1 MNDTMLPFQRPHNV
15 VDIKTR
21 RLHGF
26 SPLTATVNL
35 TASVTRIALTRPLKV
50 LLCVALGFWFVVS
63 LVIAPSYQS
72 QAASPAPNPAERA
85 QLENELSKLEA
96 EIADYENTIASY
108 KSQGS
113 TLSSDIK
120 AMQAKVN
127 KLNAQVQVVT
137 LSLKKLDQDIV
148 ENQKSIQT
156 TEQKIAQSHDAIAS
170 SLQYLYEGEQ
180 ESLIMILLKNPK
192 LTDFS
197 NAVNA
202 ALNVQD
208 DLTVAVQEMADLQ
221 AKLEDEKES
230 LSLKK
235 SDAVAFKAY
244 QEAQR
249 KAIEAAKKEKD
260 ALLAATK
267 GQESK
272 YQALLA
278 TTKKTAA
285 EIRNRLFEFLGGG
298 QMSFGEAY
306 NFAKIAGAA
315 TGVRSAFVLAVLDHE
330 SALGSNVGK
339 CNYKTAMS
347 PGVPAKAGR
356 RDDISIFLKLTSDLG
371 IDPDSVMV
379 SCPIV
384 ADGAFGGAMGAAQF
398 IPTTWALYAARIQGI
413 TGNDPPSPWRN
424 GDAIV
429 ATSLYL
435 KDALAACTG
444 YTGTAKER
452 CAAAR
457 YYAGGNW
464 KNYLFTYGDR
474 VVTKAA
480 QFQQDIDALN
490 E

>member
-1 MNDTMLPFQRPHNV
+1 MRD
-15 VDIKTR
+15 
-21 RLHGF
+21 
-26 SPLTATVNL
+26 
-35 TASVTRIALTRPLKV
+35 
-50 LLCVALGFWFVVS
+50 
-63 LVIAPSYQS
+63 
-72 QAASPAPNPAERA
+72 
-85 QLENELSKLEA
+85 KL
-96 EIADYENTIASY
+96 
-108 KSQGS
+108 
-113 TLSSDIK
+113 
-120 AMQAKVN
+120 
-127 KLNAQVQVVT
+127 
-137 LSLKKLDQDIV
+137 
-148 ENQKSIQT
+148 
-156 TEQKIAQSHDAIAS
+156 
-170 SLQYLYEGEQ
+170 Q
-180 ESLIMILLKNPK
+180 E
-192 LTDFS
+192 
-197 NAVNA
+197 
-202 ALNVQD
+202 
-208 DLTVAVQEMADLQ
+208 
-221 AKLEDEKES
+221 EKES
-230 LSLKK
+230 LALKK
-235 SDAVAFKAY
+235 SDAIAFKAY

-272 YQALLA
+272 YQELLTA
-278 TTKKTAA
+278 TKKTAA

-315 TGVRSAFVLAVLDHE
+315 TGVRAAFVLAVLDHE
-330 SALGSNVGK
+330 SALGSNVGR

-356 RDDISIFLKLTSDLG
+356 RDDISVFLKLTADLG

-379 SCPIV
+379 SCPIT

-398 IPTTWALYAARIQGI
+398 IPTTWALYSTRIASI

-435 KDALAACTG
+435 KDALAACTA

-457 YYAGGNW
+457 YYAGGRW
-464 KNYLFTYGDR
+464 ATYLWTYGER
-474 VVTKAA
+474 VVSRANL
-480 QFQQDIDALN
+480 FQQDIDSLN

>member
-1 MNDTMLPFQRPHNV
+1 MSQSHAPKNLL
-15 VDIKTR
+15 DIKTR
-21 RLHGF
+21 ELHSF
-26 SPLTATVNL
+26 SPLSARVNL
-35 TASVTRIALTRPLKV
+35 AGRVTRISLTRPLKV
-50 LLCVALGFWFVVS
+50 TLCIALSFWFVVS
-63 LVIAPSYQS
+63 LAL
-72 QAASPAPNPAERA
+72 APNYHQSYAATPSPEDRA
-85 QLENELSKLEA
+85 QLESQLKELEA
-96 EIADYENTIASY
+96 EIADYEGTIASY
-108 KSQGS
+108 KATGK
-113 TLSSDIK
+113 TLSGEIQSL
-120 AMQAKVN
+120 QAKVS
-127 KLNAQVQVVT
+127 KLNAQVRVVT
-137 LSLKKLDQDIV
+137 LSLEKLNQDIV
-148 ENQKSIQT
+148 VNQESILT
-156 TEQKIAQSHDAIAS
+156 TEEKIERNRDAIS
-170 SLQYLYEGEQ
+170 NSLQYLYEGEQ
-180 ESLIMILLKNPK
+180 ESLMLVLLKNPR

-197 NAVNA
+197 SAMNA

-208 DLTVAVQEMADLQ
+208 SLTVAVQDMVDLKV
-221 AKLEDEKES
+221 KLEDEKES

-235 SDAVAFKAY
+235 SDAIAFKAY

-272 YQALLA
+272 YQELLA
-278 TTKKTAA
+278 VTKKTAA

-298 QMSFGEAY
+298 SMSFGEAY

-315 TGVRSAFVLAVLDHE
+315 TGVRPAFVLAVLHNE
-330 SALGSNVGK
+330 SALGSNVGR

-347 PGVPAKAGR
+347 PGIPAKAGR
-356 RDDISIFLKLTSDLG
+356 RDDISVFLKITSELG

-398 IPTTWALYAARIQGI
+398 IPSTWVLYSARIAAI
-413 TGNDPPSPWRN
+413 TGNNPPSPWNN

-435 KDALAACTG
+435 KDALTACSA
-444 YTGTAKER
+444 YTGAAKER

-457 YYAGGNW
+457 YYAGGRW
-464 KNYLFTYGDR
+464 ATYLWTYGER
-474 VVTKAA
+474 VVSRANL
-480 QFQQDIDALN
+480 FQQDIDALN